1 MEQRGASGGGGDIIP
16 SGLNRIKT
24 SRVRTDDYRS
34 SSGGDD
40 SPVPSGGRG
49 GSGDLLVLPARDG
62 NFCLNCL
69 SLIFNIYNVSS
80 RS

>member
-1 MEQRGASGGGGDIIP
+1 MELREASGGGGGRDIIP

-49 GSGDLLVLPARDG
+49 GGGDLVLPSRHG
-62 NFCLNCL
+62 NFRLNCL
-69 SLIFNIYNVSS
+69 S
-80 RS
+80 